1 MRQTRQVSPLTRGT
15 IRMLGTLLA
24 TGPAANRCCI
34 INYHR
39 VLPVHHPLLASEPD
53 VVTFEWQME
62 VLARCFHV
70 LPLRE
75 AVARLEAGK
84 RLPPRAVCITFDD
97 GYRSIHDL
105 ALPVLRR
112 FGLPATVFVTSGHV
126 DKGNMWNDRII
137 EAVRMLPDGPLDLR
151 DLGLGAYSLRSLDD
165 RMAAIGVL
173 TERSKYL
180 PPPERSSVI
189 ERLSTLAGDTMTPE
203 LMLTRDMLLNL
214 DRHGIEI
221 GAHTVTHPILTSLDD
236 SAARSEIVAGKQQ
249 LEAILGKPVRLFAY
263 PNGKVGM
270 DFDQRHVA
278 MVREAGFDAAFTT
291 AVGAITPE
299 QDRFQLPRS
308 RPWDRNPLMFGLR
321 LLRWLVQGGPDA
333 G

>member
-1 MRQTRQVSPLTRGT
+1 MMATKQVSQPAVAA
-15 IRMLGTLLA
+15 IRALGNVLA
-24 TGPAANRCCI
+24 AGPAANRFCVV
-34 INYHR
+34 NYHR
-39 VLPVHHPLLASEPD
+39 VLPVHNPLLASEPD
-53 VVTFEWQME
+53 VATFSWQME
-62 VLARCFHV
+62 VLGRCFHV

-75 AVARLEAGK
+75 AVARQVAGQT
-84 RLPPRAVCITFDD
+84 LPARTVCITFDD

-105 ALPVLRR
+105 ALPVLRS

-137 EAVRMLPDGPLDLR
+137 EAVQMLPDGPLDLR
-151 DLGLGAYSLRSLDD
+151 DLGLGAFSLRSLDD
-165 RMAAIGVL
+165 RMAAIGIL
-173 TERSKYL
+173 TERTKYL
-180 PPPERSSVI
+180 PPSERSNVI
-189 ERLSTLAGDTMTPE
+189 ERLTAMAGSCMTPE

-221 GAHTVTHPILTSLDD
+221 GAHTVSHPILTSLDEA
-236 SAARSEIVAGKQQ
+236 SARAEIVGGKED

-270 DFDQRHVA
+270 DFDHRHVA

-291 AVGAITPE
+291 AVGAITPD

-308 RPWDRNPLMFGLR
+308 RPWDRSPLMFGLR
-321 LLRWLVQGGPDA
+321 LLRWLAQGRPQ
-333 G
+333 

>member
-1 MRQTRQVSPLTRGT
+1 MNGTPQLSPLAVAT
-15 IRMLGTLLA
+15 IRALGNVLA
-24 TGPAANRCCI
+24 VGPAANRFCVV
-34 INYHR
+34 NYHR
-39 VLPVHHPLLASEPD
+39 VLPTHNPLLAAEPD
-53 VVTFEWQME
+53 VATFSWQME

-75 AVARLEAGK
+75 AVTAISAG
-84 RLPPRAVCITFDD
+84 RPLPPRAVCITFDD

-112 FGLPATVFVTSGHV
+112 LGLPATVFVTSGHV

-137 EAVRMLPDGPLDLR
+137 EAVQMLPNGPLDLR
-151 DLGLGAYSLRSLDD
+151 DLGLGAFSLNSLDD
-165 RMAAIGVL
+165 RMAAIGTL

-180 PPPERSSVI
+180 PPQERSNVI
-189 ERLSTLAGDTMTPE
+189 ERLAAMAGASMTPE
-203 LMLTRDMLLNL
+203 LMLTHDMLLNL
-214 DRHGIEI
+214 DRCGIEI

-236 SAARSEIVAGKQQ
+236 AAARAE
-249 LEAILGKPVRLFAY
+249 ILGGKKDLESILDKPVRLFAY

-291 AVGAITPE
+291 AVGAITSD

-308 RPWDRNPLMFGLR
+308 RPWDRSPLMFGLR
-321 LLRWLVQGGPDA
+321 LLRWLVQGHPQ
-333 G
+333 

>member
-1 MRQTRQVSPLTRGT
+1 MTAASQVSRPAVAT
-15 IRMLGTLLA
+15 IRTLGKVLSAVL
-24 TGPAANRCCI
+24 AANRFCVV
-34 INYHR
+34 NYHR
-39 VLPVHHPLLASEPD
+39 VLPIHNPLLAAEPD
-53 VVTFEWQME
+53 VATFSWQME

-75 AVARLEAGK
+75 ALARLDAGQP
-84 RLPPRAVCITFDD
+84 LPARSVCITFDD

-137 EAVRMLPDGPLDLR
+137 EAVQMLPDGPLDLR
-151 DLGLGAYSLRSLDD
+151 DLGLGAFSLRSLDD
-165 RMAAIGVL
+165 RMAAIGIL

-180 PPPERSSVI
+180 PPPERSNVT
-189 ERLSTLAGDTMTPE
+189 ERLAAMAGGSMTPE

-221 GAHTVTHPILTSLDD
+221 GAHTVTHPILTSLDEA
-236 SAARSEIVAGKQQ
+236 SARSEIAGGKED

-291 AVGAITPE
+291 AVGAITPD

-308 RPWDRNPLMFGLR
+308 RPWDRSPLMFGLR
-321 LLRWLVQGGPDA
+321 LLRWLAQGRPQ
-333 G
+333 